1 MNVNHDYEMLTPRTV
16 RRTDSEE
23 LLEFPAGCI
32 AKLEYCVD
40 GETQTP
46 GSDRD
51 SVHFVRWAVYEKP
64 SPAACVSSPGE
75 VGAFLLSG
83 LGADRAQAVR
93 DMIVL
98 LATLPAFIT
107 SVF

>member
-1 MNVNHDYEMLTPRTV
+1 MKVSHDYEMLTPRTV
-16 RRTDSEE
+16 LKTDSEE
-23 LLEFPAGCI
+23 LLEFSVGCI

-40 GETQTP
+40 GETQTRGFDP
-46 GSDRD
+46 D
-51 SVHFVRWAVYEKP
+51 SGHFVRWTVFEKP
-64 SPAACVSSPGE
+64 SAAACLSSPGE
-75 VGAFLLSG
+75 AGAFLLSG
-83 LGADRAQAVR
+83 LGVDRAQAVR

>member
-1 MNVNHDYEMLTPRTV
+1 MKASHDHEMLTPRTV
-16 RRTDSEE
+16 RKTDSEE
-23 LLEFPAGCI
+23 LLEFSVGCI

-40 GETQTP
+40 GTQARGFDP
-46 GSDRD
+46 D
-51 SVHFVRWAVYEKP
+51 SGHFVRWTVFEKP
-64 SPAACVSSPGE
+64 SPAACHSSPGE
-75 VGAFLLSG
+75 AGAFLLSG
-83 LGADRAQAVR
+83 LGVDRAQAVR